1 MSDLEGVILSDYLL
15 LKCISKGGVA
25 DVYRARE
32 NGEGNFEVAVKVFRP
47 GYAQREAFRDYFMAE
62 AEKIGQFDHSNI
74 LPFLEFGE
82 GEGLLYTVTPFVV
95 PGTLEDLLVRVGG
108 KFSAMQA
115 LPIMQQLCSA
125 VQYAH
130 SHDPQTPPPS
140 ANTTSPSSHTG
151 FSFLATP
158 SNDTSK
164 QALTTMNFGSPGLP
178 SSEGKSNPK
187 MSFLQENTSIGQDKN
202 RFWSVDPD
210 PLEWSP
216 ITNTQVGTVPLTANA
231 YLHSKPLA
239 PTELPPEQ
247 QANDNQN
254 ENKLNEG
261 LRKALPIVV
270 VILLLL
276 GLLGALLSSFYFP
289 GDRHGAYSPP
299 THEHTAQ
306 FVVYSIK
313 TWQVVPL
320 ALLKT
325 TPEYVGIED

>member
-1 MSDLEGVILSDYLL
+1 
-15 LKCISKGGVA
+15 
-25 DVYRARE
+25 
-32 NGEGNFEVAVKVFRP
+32 
-47 GYAQREAFRDYFMAE
+47 MALQKRSE
-62 AEKIGQFDHSNI
+62 DRFASAE
-74 LPFLEFGE
+74 EFGSAF
-82 GEGLLYTVTPFVV
+82 LAAVTVAPVASPVARPIATPAPASNPQTPVPVLYTTSSV
-95 PGTLEDLLVRVGG
+95 
-108 KFSAMQA
+108 
-115 LPIMQQLCSA
+115 
-125 VQYAH
+125 Y
-130 SHDPQTPPPS
+130 DPQTPPPS
-140 ANTTSPSSHTG
+140 ANTTSPSFQTG

-216 ITNTQVGTVPLTANA
+216 ITNTQVGSVPLTANA